1 MNADEQN
8 AYQNDILK
16 LIELSGV
23 HVFNDYNA
31 FMRCKDKVVA
41 NMILRQNDIPVPN
54 SMLINNHTIKD
65 VVNDFFKESGSVLI
79 KPRTNHGGK
88 GIMKIDTLEQFW
100 DIYTATSNVFDNYY
114 IEHRNNFNDY
124 YTLGK
129 DYNPFDEYQN
139 QFRVPYLNRQN
150 NFKKEYNNYYRD
162 SNLPINDL
170 RYNYS
175 KDNYKEIHSVSKS
188 MNSFDLEEYKRRI
201 NEREKQ
207 LISNYETYNKIK
219 NVPNISQIKNND
231 NSNINFTEI
240 NHSTKNPNISNIQFT
255 EIKSSNN
262 NIRNNSNKVTQSNS
276 NRTVVSNPNNLTI
289 STYNSRKTPKY
300 KITNYY
306 TDYNNHQELPKDIN
320 EHVKMPS
327 KIYFI

>member
-1 MNADEQN
+1 
-8 AYQNDILK
+8 
-16 LIELSGV
+16 
-23 HVFNDYNA
+23 
-31 FMRCKDKVVA
+31 MRR
-41 NMILRQNDIPVPN
+41 N
-54 SMLINNHTIKD
+54 
-65 VVNDFFKESGSVLI
+65 
-79 KPRTNHGGK
+79 
-88 GIMKIDTLEQFW
+88 
-100 DIYTATSNVFDNYY
+100 YSNVPQRNINVEEREEFINYVIENGKYKPSFYPASNLNPDYLTGKIGQEYKGVRTPQAYFLRRYHGIPQPIDNYY

-129 DYNPFDEYQN
+129 DYNPFDECQN

-201 NEREKQ
+201 NEREKL
-207 LISNYETYNKIK
+207 LISNYETYNKIQ
-219 NVPNISQIKNND
+219 NVPNIAQIKTND
-231 NSNINFTEI
+231 NSNIKFTEI
-240 NHSTKNPNISNIQFT
+240 NHSTNNPNKSNIQFT
-255 EIKSSNN
+255 EIKSLNN
-262 NIRNNSNKVTQSNS
+262 NTRNNSNKVTQGNY

-306 TDYNNHQELPKDIN
+306 TDYNNHQQFPKDIN
-320 EHVKMPS
+320 EHVEMPS